1 MKEKKAK
8 KNQTTVRMNLLFV
21 SVFFLFSM
29 LILRLGVVQIVKGSQ
44 YEAEVSRTE
53 NVKSDNGNPP
63 RGKIYDRYRNVIVDN
78 VPMNAIT
85 YTSTQSTTSKD
96 MLKVAKEL
104 AKLIEI
110 DQKVIDSISDRDKK
124 DYWLLQNSKE
134 AAKLVTKDELKKLEA
149 NEELA
154 EDERNK
160 KVYQMQLERISEKQF
175 DTYTNDELKV
185 LAIFRQF
192 NTGYALSPKIVKN
205 KDVSD
210 EEMARVSENLSNL
223 PGVNV
228 TTDWER
234 KYTQKSTLRSI
245 LGKVSTT
252 EQGIPTELVEQ
263 YKSKGYAMN
272 DRVGTSY
279 FESEYESL
287 LKGKKEEIEHITKGG
302 SLIDSKLITEGHSG
316 KDVYLTIDLKLQKEL
331 EKIVE
336 EELSKQAAKYWES
349 PYLDRAYLIMM
360 NPNTGEILSMVG
372 KKYGKD
378 EDGKVELQD
387 DALGTFTSEYGVG
400 SAVKGATVL
409 TGYMTDSLAI
419 GETLYDEEIQI
430 KGTKPKRSWF
440 YQNEGPQYMTDKTA
454 LERSSN
460 GYMWKVAF
468 KVSGVNYVR
477 NQPMNIKR
485 ESFDTFRNHFKQ
497 FGLGVKTEIDLPG
510 EADGLQ
516 GTGYK
521 PGNLMDF
528 AIGQYDTYTPMQ
540 LAQYVSTIANGG
552 YRMQPHIMKEIREP
566 NYESDKVGSLLYE
579 HESKVLNR
587 LDATE
592 EEILSVQQGFYR
604 VAHGSRGT
612 ADNFKNAPY
621 DAAAKSGTAEAFYY
635 APERGKNLAT
645 YNTTLVGYAPY
656 ANPEVSFA
664 VVLPASHQDR
674 DPYVNKTMAKR
685 AMDKYFELKKEY
697 EKKGY
702 YSESTDKEVI
712 DSEEE

>member
-85 YTSTQSTTSKD
+85 YTSTQSTKSKE
-96 MLKVAKEL
+96 MLEVAENL
-104 AKLIEI
+104 SKLIDI
-110 DQKVIDSISDRDKK
+110 DEKVIESINPRDKQ
-124 DYWLLQNSKE
+124 DYWLLRNKE
-134 AAKLVTKDELKKLEA
+134 KAAELVTKDELAKLEA
-149 NEELA
+149 DEGMN

-160 KVYQMQLERISEKQF
+160 KVYEMQLDRIPKDELKAISKQ
-175 DTYTNDELKV
+175 ELKV

-192 NTGYALSPKIVKN
+192 NTGYALTPKIVKN
-205 KDVSD
+205 KNVSD
-210 EEMARVSENLSNL
+210 EEMARVSENLSSL

-234 KYTQKSTLRSI
+234 KYVQDSTLRSI

-252 EQGIPTELVEQ
+252 EQGIPTELVDDF
-263 YKSKGYAMN
+263 KSKGYAMN

-287 LKGKKEEIEHITKGG
+287 LKGKKEEIEHITKNG
-302 SLIDSKLITEGHSG
+302 SVIDSQMIKEGHSG

-336 EELSKQAAKYWES
+336 EELSKQATKRWES

-360 NPNTGEILSMVG
+360 NPYTGEILSMVG
-372 KKYGKD
+372 KKYGHDKD
-378 EDGKVELQD
+378 GNVELQD

-419 GETLYDEEIQI
+419 GEPLLDEAIQI
-430 KGTKPKRSWF
+430 KDTPVKRSWF
-440 YQNEGPQYMTDKTA
+440 NQSRGAMYMTDKQA
-454 LERSSN
+454 LEWSSN
-460 GYMWKVAF
+460 AYMWKTAF
-468 KVSGVNYVR
+468 KVAGVTYQKD
-477 NQPMNIKR
+477 QPMNIKR
-485 ESFDTFRNHFKQ
+485 ETFDTFRNHFKQ

-516 GTGYK
+516 GSEYK

-566 NYESDKVGSLLYE
+566 NYESEKVGSLLYE

-587 LDATE
+587 LDASE
-592 EEILSVQQGFYR
+592 EEIHSVQQGFYR
-604 VAHGSRGT
+604 VAHGANGT
-612 ADNFKNAPY
+612 ANNFANAPY

-635 APERGKNLAT
+635 APERGKNLET

-656 ANPEVSFA
+656 SHPEVSFA
-664 VVLPASHQDR
+664 VVLPASHQDK
-674 DPYVNKTMAKR
+674 DPYVNKTIAKR

-712 DSEEE
+712 ETEE

>member
-96 MLKVAKEL
+96 MLKVAKKLAEL
-104 AKLIEI
+104 I
-110 DQKVIDSISDRDKK
+110 DIDKKVIKSISERDKK
-124 DYWLLQNSKE
+124 DFWLLRNSKE
-134 AAKLVTKDELKKLEA
+134 AEKLVSKDELKKLEA
-149 NEELA
+149 NEELT

-160 KVYQMQLERISEKQF
+160 KVYQMQLDRISESQY
-175 DTYTNDELKV
+175 DSLSNEEEKV

-192 NTGYALSPKIVKN
+192 NTGYALTPKIVKN
-205 KDVSD
+205 KGVSD

-302 SLIDSKLITEGHSG
+302 SLIDSQLVKEGHSG
-316 KDVYLTIDLKLQKEL
+316 KDVYLTIDLKLQKEI

-336 EELSKQAAKYWES
+336 EELSKQASKYWQS
-349 PYLDRAYLIMM
+349 PYLDRAFVIMM
-360 NPNTGEILSMVG
+360 DPHTGEILSLVG

-378 EDGKVELQD
+378 EDGNTELQD
-387 DALGTFTSEYGVG
+387 YALGTFTSEYEVG

-409 TGYMTDSLAI
+409 TGYMTDSI
-419 GETLYDEEIQI
+419 HPGEVLYDEAIQI
-430 KGTKPKRSWF
+430 KGTPVKRSWF
-440 YQNEGPQYMTDKTA
+440 NRTHGEKYMSDLDA
-454 LERSSN
+454 LEWSSN
-460 GYMWKVAF
+460 AYMWKTAF
-468 KVSGVNYVR
+468 KVAGVTYYK
-477 NQPMNIKR
+477 NQPMDIKK
-485 ESFDTFRNHFKQ
+485 ETFDTFRNHFNQ
-497 FGLGVKTEIDLPG
+497 FGLGVQTGIDLPG
-510 EADGLQ
+510 ETSGLQ
-516 GTGYK
+516 GRDYQ

-528 AIGQYDTYTPMQ
+528 AIGQYDIYTPLQ

-566 NYESDKVGSLLYE
+566 NYDTNKVGPLVYE
-579 HESKVLNR
+579 YETKTLNR
-587 LDATE
+587 LDATKS
-592 EEILSVQQGFYR
+592 EIEQVQRGFYR
-604 VAHGSRGT
+604 VAHGANGT
-612 ADNFKNAPY
+612 ANNFSSAPY
-621 DAAAKSGTAEAFYY
+621 DAAAKSGTAETFH
-635 APERGKNLAT
+635 PSPNGPIKM

-656 ANPEVSFA
+656 DNPEVAFS
-664 VVLPASHQDR
+664 VVLPYSHLDK
-674 DPYVNKTMAKR
+674 DPFVNKTIAKR
-685 AMDKYFELKKEY
+685 VMDKYFQLKKEY
-697 EKKGY
+697 QEKGY

-712 DSEEE
+712 QNDD

>member
-96 MLKVAKEL
+96 MLKVAKKL
-104 AKLIEI
+104 AGLIDI
-110 DQKVIDSISDRDKK
+110 DKKVIKSISDRDKK
-124 DYWLLQNSKE
+124 DYWLLQNSEE

-160 KVYQMQLERISEKQF
+160 KVYEMQLERISEKQYNS
-175 DTYTNDELKV
+175 YTNDELKV

-205 KDVSD
+205 KGVSD

-263 YKSKGYAMN
+263 FKSKGYAMN

-302 SLIDSKLITEGHSG
+302 SLIDSQLIKEGHSG
-316 KDVYLTIDLKLQKEL
+316 KDVYLTIDLKLQKEV

-336 EELSKQAAKYWES
+336 EELTKQASKYWES
-349 PYLDRAYLIMM
+349 PYLDRAFVIMM
-360 NPNTGEILSMVG
+360 DPHTGEILSLVG

-378 EDGKVELQD
+378 EDGKSELQD
-387 DALGTFTSEYGVG
+387 YALGTFTSEYEVG

-409 TGYMTDSLAI
+409 TGYMTDSI
-419 GETLYDEEIQI
+419 SPGQYLYDEPIQI
-430 KGTKPKRSWF
+430 KGTKEKKSWF
-440 YQNEGPQYMTDKTA
+440 YTSKGAFSLSDLDA
-454 LERSSN
+454 LKLSSN
-460 GYMWKVAF
+460 GYMWKTAFEVA
-468 KVSGVNYVR
+468 GVTYQR
-477 NQPMNIKR
+477 NQPMDIKK
-485 ESFDTFRNHFKQ
+485 ETFDTFRNHFNQ
-497 FGLGVKTEIDLPG
+497 FGLGVQTGIDLPG
-510 EADGLQ
+510 ETSGLQ
-516 GTGYK
+516 GREYK

-528 AIGQYDTYTPMQ
+528 AIGQYDIYTPLQ

-566 NYESDKVGSLLYE
+566 NYGDNKVGSLLYE
-579 HESKVLNR
+579 HETKTLNR
-587 LDATE
+587 IDATE
-592 EEILSVQQGFYR
+592 DEINQVQKGFYL
-604 VAHGSRGT
+604 VAHGSEGT
-612 ADNFKNAPY
+612 ADIFKNAPY
-621 DAAAKSGTAEAFYY
+621 DAAAKSGTAETFYP
-635 APERGKNLAT
+635 APGGAVPM

-656 ANPEVSFA
+656 DNPEVAFS
-664 VVLPASHQDR
+664 VVLPYSHKDR
-674 DPYVNKTMAKR
+674 DPYVNKTIAKR
-685 AMDKYFELKKEY
+685 VMDKYFELKKEY
-697 EKKGY
+697 QEKGY

-712 DSEEE
+712 QNDD